1 MNQRLPASTDAA
13 PADASVAG
21 EEDPGAAL
29 DTLAKPASAA
39 ARGGRSDGP
48 VPTGPDARPG
58 PADKAPTPGDRDS
71 AAPGSLSEDA
81 PP

>member
-1 MNQRLPASTDAA
+1 MNHRPSATTSTA

-29 DTLAKPASAA
+29 DALAKPTGAA

-48 VPTGPDARPG
+48 VPAGPL
-58 PADKAPTPGDRDS
+58 ADKAPAPGDRDPQ
-71 AAPGSLSEDA
+71 APGSLSEDA

>member
-1 MNQRLPASTDAA
+1 MNQRPSTSTSAT
-13 PADASVAG
+13 PADVSVAG

-29 DTLAKPASAA
+29 DALAKPTGAA

-48 VPTGPDARPG
+48 VPTGPS
-58 PADKAPTPGDRDS
+58 ADTTPTPGDRDPEAS
-71 AAPGSLSEDA
+71 GSLSEDA

>member
-1 MNQRLPASTDAA
+1 MNHRPSASTSAA

-29 DTLAKPASAA
+29 DTLAKPTGAA

-48 VPTGPDARPG
+48 VPTGPDAPPG
-58 PADKAPTPGDRDS
+58 PADKAPTPGDRDPQ
-71 AAPGSLSEDA
+71 APGSLSEDA